1 MILVSACLVGVHC
14 RYDGK
19 ASQNEALCS
28 LYEQGQ
34 AIAVCPEVLGGLP
47 IPRSS
52 CEQVKTEDGIRV
64 MTQAGEDYT
73 DAFEKGAQITLAICQ
88 AAGIDQAVLKA
99 KSPSCGCGQVYD
111 GSFSRKLIPGDG
123 LTAGLLKAN
132 GIQVKTELDFQPPQK
147 PSLKAF
153 ILKWSRHYKIELTA
167 ILYAM
172 KHPETPWYAKAMA
185 AVVVG
190 YAFSPID
197 LIPDFIP
204 VLGYLDDAL
213 LLPLGI
219 ALTLKLLPK
228 HVIDQC
234 REEALKRPPDKGSH
248 KLAAGVILLFWAI
261 LILWLISKFV

>member
-19 ASQNEALCS
+19 ASRNEALYH

-34 AIAVCPEVLGGLP
+34 AIAICPEVLGGLP
-47 IPRSS
+47 IPRNS
-52 CEQVKTEDGIRV
+52 CEQIKTESGIRV
-64 MTQAGEDYT
+64 MTQTGEDWT
-73 DAFEKGAQITLAICQ
+73 EAFEKGAQASLAICQ
-88 AAGIDQAVLKA
+88 AAGITEAVLKA

-111 GSFSRKLIPGDG
+111 GTFSKVLIPGDG

-132 GIQVKTELDFQPPQK
+132 GIQVKTELDFPPVEKQ
-147 PSLKAF
+147 SLKAF
-153 ILKWSRHYKIELTA
+153 ILKWSKHYKIELTA

-172 KHPETPWYAKAMA
+172 KHPQTPWYAKAMA
-185 AVVVG
+185 AIVVG

-204 VLGYLDDAL
+204 VLGYLDDAV

-228 HVIDQC
+228 HVIEQC
-234 REEALKRPPDKGSH
+234 REEAQKRPPDKGSH
-248 KLAAGVILLFWAI
+248 RLAAGMILLFWA
-261 LILWLISKFV
+261 LVILWLISKFL